1 MPPNEQDLGQ
11 PSTRRSAR
19 FIDTNHGRRWSAI
32 IDKRSGGT
40 IGKMQPLG
48 WRAPWMPDQS
58 FFRFSEDDPTRFTID
73 YQAMLDSRLAA
84 HEQWNAEFRS
94 TALKRGWSPDDPEK
108 MNSLIELIGPKPLPV
123 EPIVAAMQ
131 GNSWILGL
139 SQKVDERVERF
150 LPKKV
155 NRVEKAV
162 QSMDFRDE
170 SEPVTGE
177 IDRYAEYE
185 EVEDPQATGGK
196 LERLPSKKKPKKE
209 AA

>member
-1 MPPNEQDLGQ
+1 MPASEQDLGQ
-11 PSTRRSAR
+11 PSTRRAGR
-19 FIDTNHGRRWSAI
+19 FTDTNHGRRWSAI
-32 IDKRSGGT
+32 IDKRSGGV

-48 WRAPWMPDQS
+48 WRAPWSPDQA
-58 FFRFSEDDPTRFTID
+58 FFRFSEDEPNVFTID

-84 HEQWNAEFRS
+84 HEQWHAEFRS
-94 TALKRGWSPDDPEK
+94 TAHKRGWNPDDAEK
-108 MNSLIELIGPKPLPV
+108 LNSLIELIGPKPLPI

-139 SQKVDERVERF
+139 SQKVDARVESF

-155 NRVEKAV
+155 SRVAKALDAL
-162 QSMDFRDE
+162 DFRDDE
-170 SEPVTGE
+170 APTVDA

-185 EVEDPQATGGK
+185 EDADPQATGGK
-196 LERLPSKKKPKKE
+196 LQPLPKKPKGKRE